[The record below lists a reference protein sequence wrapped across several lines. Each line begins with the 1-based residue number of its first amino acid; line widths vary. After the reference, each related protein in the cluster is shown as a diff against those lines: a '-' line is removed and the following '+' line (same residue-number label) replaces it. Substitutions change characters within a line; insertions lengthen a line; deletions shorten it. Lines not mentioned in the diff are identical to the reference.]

1 MKRKDGNDKLSR
13 VKRNITTSID
23 LFNDIEHFESDNK
36 SIKELCELHE
46 TLLYFAMQVTK
57 TIDKLLEEQ
66 ERSNR
71 KKRDADGGS
80 NNE

>member
-36 SIKELCELHE
+36 SIKELIELHE
-46 TLLYFAMQVTK
+46 TLLYFAMRVTK
-57 TIDKLLEEQ
+57 VLDKLIEEQ
-66 ERSNR
+66 GKSNE
-71 KKRDADGGS
+71 KKHTIGGS
-80 NNE
+80 NNG

>member
-23 LFNDIEHFESDNK
+23 LFDNIEHFESDNK

-46 TLLYFAMQVTK
+46 TLMYFAMRVTK
-57 TIDKLLEEQ
+57 VLDRLIEEQ
-66 ERSNR
+66 GRNNG
-71 KKRDADGGS
+71 KKDTAGG
-80 NNE
+80 NYHG